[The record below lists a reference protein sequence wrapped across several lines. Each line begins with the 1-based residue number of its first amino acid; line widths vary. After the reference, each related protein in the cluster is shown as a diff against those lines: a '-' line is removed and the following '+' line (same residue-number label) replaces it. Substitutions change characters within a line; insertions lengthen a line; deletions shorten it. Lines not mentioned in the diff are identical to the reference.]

1 MWYHNMNRMLKSADD
16 INQSIIELSAV
27 ISSDYASTECLHLIS
42 LLNGGSVFCADLM
55 RALAIPTAFS
65 HFGFDSIPLELGE
78 GQVRITLDV
87 YDELR
92 GKDILIVEGLVIS
105 GRTPLYLLN
114 YFESRGPKSIE
125 ICAVGTK
132 PRAREVEL
140 EVKYNLF
147 EFEKEWVAGYGIGR
161 GIERSKPYL
170 FDANHSL
177 SKK

>member
-1 MWYHNMNRMLKSADD
+1 MWHHKMNLILKSADE
-16 INQSIIELSAV
+16 IYKSIIELSAV
-27 ISSDYASTECLHLIS
+27 ISSDYANSECLHLIS

-55 RALAIPTAFS
+55 RTLDTPTVLY
-65 HFGFDSIPLELGE
+65 HFGFDSKPLGPGD

-105 GRTPLYLLN
+105 GRTPLYLMN
-114 YFESRGPKSIE
+114 YFKSRKPKSIE

-147 EFEKEWVAGYGIGR
+147 QFEKEWVAGYGIGT
-161 GIERSKPYL
+161 GADRSKPYL
-170 FDANHSL
+170 FDANPSI
-177 SKK
+177 SEK